1 VSVVPAGE
9 LLLGVPVALAAGAL
23 SFASPCVL
31 PLVPG
36 YLGYVGGMDR
46 AGTARPA
53 TRRLVLGSTL
63 FVLGFTAVFVLGGV
77 LFGALGIFLLQWR
90 DLLIRLL
97 GVLVIGLGIVFLGG
111 FGPLQTVVKPGWQ
124 PRTGLVGA
132 PLLGV
137 VFAIG
142 WTPCV
147 GPTLAA
153 IQGLAAQSGSAGAG
167 ALLAVLYSIGLGAPF
182 VLLAL
187 GLGWATSTFAF
198 LKRHVRAINVAGG
211 ALLLTVGVLM
221 VTGVWLTM
229 TETLQIAWASYVPAL

>member
-1 VSVVPAGE
+1 VSALPAGG
-9 LLLGVPVALAAGAL
+9 LLLAVPVALAAGVL

-46 AGTARPA
+46 AGTRAPA
-53 TRRLVLGSTL
+53 RRLVLGAVL
-63 FVLGFTAVFVLGGV
+63 FVLGFSAVFVLGGV
-77 LFGALGIFLLQWR
+77 LFGALGMFLLQWR
-90 DLLIRLL
+90 DLLTRLL
-97 GVLVIGLGIVFLGG
+97 GVVVLLLGVVFMGGL
-111 FGPLQTVVKPGWQ
+111 GPLQNVVKPGWQ
-124 PRTGLVGA
+124 PRTGIAGA

-153 IQGLAAQSGSAGAG
+153 IEGLAAQSGSAGAG

-187 GLGWATSTFAF
+187 GLGWATQTFAF
-198 LKRHVRAINVAGG
+198 LKRHVRAINLAGG
-211 ALLLTVGVLM
+211 ALLVVVGILM
-221 VTGVWLTM
+221 VSGLWLRL
-229 TETLQIAWASYVPAL
+229 TETLQIAWAGYVPAL

>member
-1 VSVVPAGE
+1 VSLVGGG

-46 AGTARPA
+46 GGGARPA
-53 TRRLVLGSTL
+53 TRRLVLGAAL
-63 FVLGFTAVFVLGGV
+63 FVLGFSVVFVLGGV

-90 DLLIRLL
+90 DLLTRA
-97 GVLVIGLGIVFLGG
+97 LGIVVIALGVVFAGG
-111 FGPLQTVVKPGWQ
+111 FGPLQNVVKPGWQ
-124 PRTGLVGA
+124 PRTGLAGA

-147 GPTLAA
+147 GPTRGA

-187 GLGWATSTFAF
+187 GVGWATATFAF

-211 ALLLTVGVLM
+211 ALLVLVGVLM
-221 VTGVWLTM
+221 VSGLWLRW
-229 TETLQIAWASYVPAL
+229 TEQLQILWAAYVPAL

>member
-1 VSVVPAGE
+1 MSAAAGQ
-9 LLLGVPVALAAGAL
+9 LLLGVPLALAAGAL

-46 AGTARPA
+46 AGTGRPA
-53 TRRLVLGSTL
+53 TRRLVLGAVL

-90 DLLIRLL
+90 DLLTRVL
-97 GVLVIGLGIVFLGG
+97 GVVVIALGIVFVGG
-111 FGPLQTVVKPGWQ
+111 FGPLQNIVKPGWQ
-124 PRTGLVGA
+124 PRTGLAGA

-153 IQGLAAQSGSAGAG
+153 IQGLAAQSGSAGTG
-167 ALLAVLYSIGLGAPF
+167 ALLAVLYSLGLGAPF
-182 VLLAL
+182 VVLAL

-211 ALLLTVGVLM
+211 ALLVLVGVLM
-221 VTGVWLTM
+221 VSGVWM
-229 TETLQIAWASYVPAL
+229 RWTEQLQILWAGYVPAL

>member
-1 VSVVPAGE
+1 VTAPAGGE
-9 LLLGVPVALAAGAL
+9 LLLGVPLALAAGAL

-46 AGTARPA
+46 AATRPA
-53 TRRLVLGSTL
+53 TRRLVLGAAL
-63 FVLGFTAVFVLGGV
+63 FVLGFTVVFVLGGV
-77 LFGALGIFLLQWR
+77 LFGALGVFLIQWR
-90 DLLIRLL
+90 DLLTRLL
-97 GVLVIGLGIVFLGG
+97 GVVVIALGVVFVGG
-111 FGPLQTVVKPGWQ
+111 FGPLQNVVKPGWQ
-124 PRTGLVGA
+124 PRTGLAGA

-153 IQGLAAQSGSAGAG
+153 IEGLAAQSGSAGAG
-167 ALLAVLYSIGLGAPF
+167 ALLAVLYSLGLGIPF
-182 VLLAL
+182 VVLAF
-187 GLGWATSTFAF
+187 GVGWATSTFAF

-211 ALLLTVGVLM
+211 ALLLLVGVLM
-221 VTGVWLTM
+221 VTGVWLRM
-229 TETLQIAWASYVPAL
+229 TESLQILWAGYVPAL

>member
-1 VSVVPAGE
+1 VSVPAGE

-46 AGTARPA
+46 GGAARPA
-53 TRRLVLGSTL
+53 TRRLVLGAAL
-63 FVLGFTAVFVLGGV
+63 FVLGFTVVFVLGGV
-77 LFGALGIFLLQWR
+77 LFGALGLFLLQWR
-90 DLLIRLL
+90 DLLTRLL
-97 GVLVIGLGIVFLGG
+97 GVVVIALGIVFIGG
-111 FGPLQTVVKPGWQ
+111 FGPLQNVVKPGWQ
-124 PRTGLVGA
+124 PRTGLAGA

-153 IQGLAAQSGSAGAG
+153 IEGLAAQSGSAGAG

-182 VLLAL
+182 VVLAL
-187 GLGWATSTFAF
+187 GVGWATSTFAF

-211 ALLLTVGVLM
+211 ALLLLVGVLM
-221 VTGVWLTM
+221 VTGVWLRM
-229 TETLQIAWASYVPAL
+229 TESLQIVWAGYVPAL

>member
-1 VSVVPAGE
+1 MSVAAGQ
-9 LLLGVPVALAAGAL
+9 LLLGVPLALAAGAL

-53 TRRLVLGSTL
+53 TRRLVLGAVL

-90 DLLIRLL
+90 DLLTRA
-97 GVLVIGLGIVFLGG
+97 LGIVVIALGVVFAGG
-111 FGPLQTVVKPGWQ
+111 FGPLQNVVKPGWQ
-124 PRTGLVGA
+124 PRTGLAGA

-147 GPTLAA
+147 GPTLGA

-187 GLGWATSTFAF
+187 GVGWATATFAF

-211 ALLLTVGVLM
+211 ALLVLVGVLM
-221 VTGVWLTM
+221 VSGLWLRW
-229 TETLQIAWASYVPAL
+229 TEQLQILWAAYVPAL

>member
-1 VSVVPAGE
+1 
-9 LLLGVPVALAAGAL
+9 
-23 SFASPCVL
+23 VL

-46 AGTARPA
+46 GGGARPA
-53 TRRLVLGSTL
+53 TRRLVLGAAL
-63 FVLGFTAVFVLGGV
+63 FVLGFSVVFVLGGV

-90 DLLIRLL
+90 DLLTRA
-97 GVLVIGLGIVFLGG
+97 LGIVVIALGVVFAGG
-111 FGPLQTVVKPGWQ
+111 FGPLQNVVKPGWQ
-124 PRTGLVGA
+124 PRTGLAGA

-147 GPTLAA
+147 GPTLGA

-187 GLGWATSTFAF
+187 GVGWATATFAF

-211 ALLLTVGVLM
+211 ALLVLVGVLM
-221 VTGVWLTM
+221 VSGLWLRW
-229 TETLQIAWASYVPAL
+229 TEQLQILWAAYVPAL

>member
-1 VSVVPAGE
+1 VSAVPAGE

-46 AGTARPA
+46 AGGARPA
-53 TRRLVLGSTL
+53 TRRLVLGAAL
-63 FVLGFTAVFVLGGV
+63 FVLGFTVVFVLGGV

-90 DLLIRLL
+90 DLLTRLL
-97 GVLVIGLGIVFLGG
+97 GVVVIALGIVFAGG
-111 FGPLQTVVKPGWQ
+111 FGPLQNILKPGWQ
-124 PRTGLVGA
+124 PRTGLAGA

-153 IQGLAAQSGSAGAG
+153 IEGLAAQSGSAGAG
-167 ALLAVLYSIGLGAPF
+167 ALLAVLYSVGLGAPF
-182 VLLAL
+182 IVLAL
-187 GLGWATSTFAF
+187 GVGWATSTFAF

-211 ALLLTVGVLM
+211 ALLVLVGILM
-221 VTGVWLTM
+221 VSGVWLRM
-229 TETLQIAWASYVPAL
+229 TESLQILWAGYVPAL